1 MKFSCNQQ
9 SLSKALNI
17 VQKAVTSR
25 TTIPILKGILL
36 KVDTNGRLTMSA
48 SDLDLSIEKTLE
60 VENAWAGEVVVY
72 AKLFGDIIRKLP
84 NDMITIE
91 FDDGKV
97 TIRCAS
103 AEFNIIGM
111 ASDEFPNINMTQDTF
126 DPILFDKEVLKEMIR
141 KTSFAASIDE
151 SRGVITGVL
160 IEMEEKSLNMVALDG
175 FRMAIARENMMNRE
189 REKIVI
195 PAKILQEIS
204 KIISEAETEEN
215 DQVRMYINDKR
226 VIFMIE
232 DIRVMLRL
240 LEGDFIKYRDIL
252 PKENKTRIVVNRSD
266 FLNSIERASLLAKVG
281 KNNLIKLD
289 MKDSN
294 LEITSKSEEGNVK
307 EDVIISKEGN
317 DLVIG
322 FNSKYLMDVLKVI
335 DDEQIVMLF
344 NTSISPCLVQP
355 ISGNGFEYLI
365 LPVRITN
372 S

>member
-1 MKFSCNQQ
+1 
-9 SLSKALNI
+9 
-17 VQKAVTSR
+17 
-25 TTIPILKGILL
+25 
-36 KVDTNGRLTMSA
+36 
-48 SDLDLSIEKTLE
+48 
-60 VENAWAGEVVVY
+60 
-72 AKLFGDIIRKLP
+72 
-84 NDMITIE
+84 MITIE
-91 FDDGKV
+91 YDDGKV

-103 AEFNIIGM
+103 SEFNIIGLP
-111 ASDEFPNINMTQDTF
+111 ADEFPSINMPKDTS
-126 DPILFDKEVLKEMIR
+126 DLILFDKDILKDMIR

-175 FRMAIARENMMNRE
+175 FRMAIAREDMINRE
-189 REKIVI
+189 RENIII

-215 DQVRMYINDKR
+215 DQVRLYINDKR
-226 VIFMIE
+226 AIFMIE
-232 DIRVMLRL
+232 DVKVVLRL

-252 PKENKTRIVVNRSD
+252 PKENKTRIVVNKSD

-281 KNNLIKLD
+281 KNNLIRLD
-289 MKDSN
+289 MKENN

-355 ISGNGFEYLI
+355 LNGNSFEYLI

-372 S
+372 N